1 MTPTYPAPRVTTD
14 RVARYIDAHRI
25 TDSGDSLACRIAL
38 DLLDAR
44 QQIADVVETAMA
56 EHAELV
62 AIGAQ
67 LAAVIEAD
75 HAERAALLADWDASQ
90 AELMAA
96 RERIVRLDAALDA
109 ALLAIDQHHATL
121 FGGQRTRRPT

>member
-44 QQIADVVETAMA
+44 QQLAGVVETAMA

-62 AIGAQ
+62 AIRAQ

-109 ALLAIDQHHATL
+109 ALLAIDQYHAPL
-121 FGGQRTRRPT
+121 FGEWRARGQA

>member
-1 MTPTYPAPRVTTD
+1 MIPTPPAPRVTTD
-14 RVARYIDAHRI
+14 RVTRHIEAHRL

-56 EHAELV
+56 EHAGLV
-62 AIGAQ
+62 AIRAQ

-75 HAERAALLADWDASQ
+75 HAERAALLADWNTSQ

-96 RERIVRLDAALDA
+96 RERIVKLDAALDA
-109 ALLAIDQHHATL
+109 ALLAIDQYHATL
-121 FGGQRTRRPT
+121 FGEWRARGQA

>member
-44 QQIADVVETAMA
+44 QQIAELEAAIANEQGCGEPPSLGWAFDGDIHWIRPFSPRVTGGVVGEWLIEDATGPGDTWVVIGRAPTARDAM
-56 EHAELV
+56 
-62 AIGAQ
+62 
-67 LAAVIEAD
+67 
-75 HAERAALLADWDASQ
+75 RAAD
-90 AELMAA
+90 AA
-96 RERIVRLDAALDA
+96 R
-109 ALLAIDQHHATL
+109 
-121 FGGQRTRRPT
+121 GQE